1 MILRPPRST
10 RTYTLFPDAT
20 LFRSLELPLRRL
32 EPLAGVAFED
42 DSETALGV
50 RVELLQWVQALCE
63 STEQH
68 LLDATHFLHRFAE
81 VTRSLSCC
89 CCVVAGLEF
98 SDAERKSV
106 V

>member
-1 MILRPPRST
+1 M
-10 RTYTLFPDAT
+10 
-20 LFRSLELPLRRL
+20 ELPLRRL

-50 RVELLQWVQALCE
+50 LVELLQWLQALCE

-98 SDAERKSV
+98 REAATNLHLKFRSFLIEEIGRASCRERV
-106 V
+106 CQ

>member
-1 MILRPPRST
+1 MPF
-10 RTYTLFPDAT
+10 RTEVGSVLGLCGAEVVVE
-20 LFRSLELPLRRL
+20 LELPLRRL
-32 EPLAGVAFED
+32 EPRAGFAFED

-63 STEQH
+63 STEQR

-89 CCVVAGLEF
+89 CCVVAGL
-98 SDAERKSV
+98 DRKSTRLNSSH
-106 V
+106 